1 MNTEVDI
8 KYPSLLE
15 QILFMLIHLFSILLK
30 GVIITLIV
38 YIYNMIQILPVS
50 WYYLNN
56 SINFSETITMILLV
70 TFVAVGVA
78 IILWMI
84 NDIMTYLHR
93 IWLLLRGKIY
103 KCTDDTGKTIFA
115 PKEQISE
122 LITIY
127 KEAE

>member
-15 QILFMLIHLFSILLK
+15 QILFMLIHLAAIILK
-30 GVIITLIV
+30 GVIITFVIV
-38 YIYNMIQILPVS
+38 YNLMQTVPVS
-50 WYYLNN
+50 WRYLNN
-56 SINFSETITMILLV
+56 SVSFLDVITMILLV

-84 NDIMTYLHR
+84 NDILTYLHR

-103 KCTDDTGKTIFA
+103 KCTDNTGKTIFA

>member
-8 KYPSLLE
+8 KYPSLSE
-15 QILFMLIHLFSILLK
+15 QILFMLIHLAAIILK
-30 GVIITLIV
+30 GVIITFVIL
-38 YIYNMIQILPVS
+38 YNLMQTVPVS

-56 SINFSETITMILLV
+56 RVSFLDVITMILLV

-84 NDIMTYLHR
+84 NDILTYLHR

-103 KCTDDTGKTIFA
+103 KCTDNTGKTIFA